1 MRIAAHTSSSKPAE
15 VGYTSPAPPRSP
27 AGARAGARDRRAA
40 HRVACVV
47 LGAAL
52 LGVIGCSSRPE
63 PSPRDTARTAF
74 EDLRTQ
80 LRTEIADPAKRDT
93 LLART
98 DELETLVAQAAAD
111 QRQTADRI
119 AALNR
124 NYDATEQEF
133 LAAFGDLNE
142 KRAARHRR
150 LVEIHAEVRTLATDE
165 EWKRVGKF
173 KKLALE
179 AVYEAGTQPEAT
191 P

>member
-1 MRIAAHTSSSKPAE
+1 MRIAAHTSSSKLPEARHA
-15 VGYTSPAPPRSP
+15 SPTPPQSP
-27 AGARAGARDRRAA
+27 AGARDRRSA
-40 HRVACVV
+40 HRVACIF

-52 LGVIGCSSRPE
+52 ASVVGCSSKPE

-74 EDLRTQ
+74 EELRTQ
-80 LRTEIADPAKRDT
+80 MRKEIADPAKRDT
-93 LLART
+93 LLARA
-98 DELETLVAQAAAD
+98 DEMETLVTQAAAD

-124 NYDATEQEF
+124 NYDATEQDF

-165 EWKRVGKF
+165 EWRRVGKF

-179 AVYEAGTQPEAT
+179 AVYEAGTQPET
-191 P
+191 TQ

>member
-1 MRIAAHTSSSKPAE
+1 MRIAARTSSSKSAE
-15 VGYTSPAPPRSP
+15 AGYARLAQPRSP
-27 AGARAGARDRRAA
+27 AGARDRRAA
-40 HRVACVV
+40 QRVACIV

-52 LGVIGCSSRPE
+52 ASVIGCSSRPE
-63 PSPRDTARTAF
+63 PSPRDNARTAF
-74 EDLRTQ
+74 EELRTQ

-93 LLART
+93 LLARA
-98 DELETLVAQAAAD
+98 DELETLVAQAATD

-124 NYDATEQEF
+124 NYDTTEQEF

-165 EWKRVGKF
+165 EWRRVSKF

-179 AVYEAGTQPEAT
+179 AVYEAGTQPETT

>member
-1 MRIAAHTSSSKPAE
+1 MRIAANTSSSTPPEA
-15 VGYTSPAPPRSP
+15 GYANPAPPLSP
-27 AGARAGARDRRAA
+27 AAARDRRAG
-40 HRVACVV
+40 HHVACIVF
-47 LGAAL
+47 GAAL
-52 LGVIGCSSRPE
+52 VSVLGCSSRPE

-74 EDLRTQ
+74 EQLRTQ
-80 LRTEIADPAKRDT
+80 LRMEIADPAKRDT

-98 DELETLVAQAAAD
+98 DEMETLVTQAAAD

-142 KRAARHRR
+142 KRAARRRR
-150 LVEIHAEVRTLATDE
+150 LMAIHAEVRTLATDE
-165 EWKRVGKF
+165 EWRRVGKF
-173 KKLALE
+173 KTLALE
-179 AVYEAGTQPEAT
+179 AVYEAGTQPETT

>member
-1 MRIAAHTSSSKPAE
+1 MQASSHSSSSRPPEA
-15 VGYTSPAPPRSP
+15 GYTRPAHAQSS
-27 AGARAGARDRRAA
+27 AGAQEGVRDWRAA
-40 HRVACVV
+40 RRTACVV
-47 LGAAL
+47 LAAAF
-52 LGVIGCSSRPE
+52 LGVVGCSSKPE
-63 PSPRDTARTAF
+63 PSPRDNARTAF
-74 EDLRTQ
+74 EELRTQ
-80 LRTEIADPAKRDT
+80 LRSEIADPARRDT

-98 DELETLVAQAAAD
+98 DELETLVAQAATD

-124 NYDATEQEF
+124 SYDATEQEF

-165 EWKRVGKF
+165 EWRRVGKF

-179 AVYEAGTQPEAT
+179 AVYEAGTQPETT

>member
-1 MRIAAHTSSSKPAE
+1 MRIAAHKSSSKPPEAW
-15 VGYTSPAPPRSP
+15 YASPAPPQSP
-27 AGARAGARDRRAA
+27 AGARQQRAA
-40 HRVACVV
+40 HRVAGIV

-52 LGVIGCSSRPE
+52 LSVIGCSSKPE

-74 EDLRTQ
+74 EELRTQ

-98 DELETLVAQAAAD
+98 DEMETLVTQTAAD

-133 LAAFGDLNE
+133 LTAFGDLNE
-142 KRAARHRR
+142 KRATRHRR
-150 LVEIHAEVRTLATDE
+150 LVEIHAAVRTLATDE
-165 EWKRVGKF
+165 EWRRVGKF

-179 AVYEAGTQPEAT
+179 AVYEAGTQSEAT